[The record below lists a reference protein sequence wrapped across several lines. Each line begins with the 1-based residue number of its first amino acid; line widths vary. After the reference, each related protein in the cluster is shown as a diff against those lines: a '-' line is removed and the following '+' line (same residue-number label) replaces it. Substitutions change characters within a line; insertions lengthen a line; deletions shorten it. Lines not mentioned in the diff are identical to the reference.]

1 MNPAV
6 KVKIP
11 AKRGIH
17 QYTLLWWIELA
28 GIALLVLLWLAA
40 IQMVRQDYED
50 DVRSVFRMQ
59 SASTKAM
66 EIQVKDVLDDAD
78 NVLRLMKT
86 SQEISG
92 DISKELRQVLEM
104 SNLSRFASQASIL
117 DPKGDFKFSFRP
129 VAPRVNLADRAQ
141 FKAHIEKDTQTF
153 FIGPVVWGRVS
164 GTNSF
169 HMSRRINNADGSF
182 GGVVSLA
189 FQSDYFADV
198 FEKVTIEPMTFYL
211 FGRDG
216 LIRAASAD
224 ATAMLGKNMEGG
236 HVLRVISSDPTSLQG
251 GLIAEGIFR
260 NARRFIS
267 YRQIQDYPLII
278 SVAMDENAAL
288 ARHRIRRNIYFGVAL
303 LVSGMLTVM
312 LAGLH
317 QSLKKQEKLR
327 LSIWSEK
334 EKAEQYLDMAGS
346 LIVARDRESRI
357 TLINHKGCEILKY
370 SEKELLGKDWIE
382 VVVPQ
387 EQRSLDKANFQQ
399 LVAGTLLPA
408 ARPVDVQ
415 VQDRNGM
422 MHILSWT
429 SNVLHDSDGHII
441 GILSSGTEVTERRQL
456 EAELKILATTD
467 SLTGLNNRRHLLE
480 SGSRI
485 MEAYRRYRR
494 PLALLMLDIDH
505 FKKINDTYGHAAGD
519 LVLIQLADVLRSVLR
534 AADLCGRFG
543 GEEFV
548 CLLPETSVAEALVLA
563 ERLRGK
569 LAEQAVFSEAGEI
582 FFTVSIGVS
591 VAMPE
596 DISIDRLIHRA
607 DMALYEAKRTG
618 RNRICLQS
626 GDE

>member
-6 KVKIP
+6 KGKIP
-11 AKRGIH
+11 AKRGIR
-17 QYTLLWWIELA
+17 QYTLSWWIELA
-28 GIALLVLLWLAA
+28 GICLLGLLWLAV
-40 IQMVRQDYED
+40 IQMVQQDHED
-50 DVRSVFRMQ
+50 ERRSVLKMQ

-66 EIQVKDVLDDAD
+66 EIQIKDVLDDAD
-78 NVLRLMKT
+78 NVLRLMKS
-86 SQEISG
+86 SQETSG
-92 DISKELRQVLEM
+92 DISKEIRQVLEM

-117 DPKGDFKFSFRP
+117 DTKGQFVFSFRT
-129 VAPRVNLADRAQ
+129 VAPSVNLADRAQ
-141 FKAHIEKDTQTF
+141 FRAHIERDTKTF
-153 FIGPVVWGRVS
+153 FIGPVVFGRVS

-189 FQSDYFADV
+189 FQSDYFSDV

-216 LIRAASAD
+216 IIRATSAD
-224 ATAMLGKNMEGG
+224 STAMLGKSLAAG
-236 HVLRVISSDPTSLQG
+236 HVLRAMETEPTHG
-251 GLIAEGIFR
+251 GFIAEGIFR

-267 YRQIQDYPLII
+267 YREIPDYPLII
-278 SVAMDENAAL
+278 AVAIDENVAL
-288 ARHRIRRNIYFGVAL
+288 ARHRIRRNIYSGVAL
-303 LVSGMLTVM
+303 LVSVMLTVM

-317 QSLKKQEKLR
+317 QSLKKQEKMR

-334 EKAEQYLDMAGS
+334 EKAEKYLDMAGS

-357 TLINHKGCEILKY
+357 TMINHKGCEILGY

-387 EQRSLDKANFQQ
+387 EQRSSDKANFQQ
-399 LVAGTLLPA
+399 LVTGALLPA
-408 ARPVDVQ
+408 AHPVDVA
-415 VQDRNGM
+415 VQDRNGNL
-422 MHILSWT
+422 HILSWT
-429 SNVLHDSDGHII
+429 SNLLQDSDGQIM

-480 SGSRI
+480 TGSR
-485 MEAYRRYRR
+485 MMQSFRRYQR

-519 LVLIQLADVLRSVLR
+519 LVLVQLADVLRSVLR

-548 CLLPETSVAEALVLA
+548 CLLPETSVSEALILA
-563 ERLRGK
+563 ERLRAR
-569 LAEQAVFSEAGEI
+569 LAEQAVCSEAGAI
-582 FFTVSIGVS
+582 LFTVSIGVS

-596 DISIDRLIHRA
+596 DISIDQLIHRA
-607 DMALYEAKRTG
+607 DMALYEAKKSG
-618 RNRICLQS
+618 RNRICLQTE
-626 GDE
+626 DE

>member
-1 MNPAV
+1 
-6 KVKIP
+6 
-11 AKRGIH
+11 
-17 QYTLLWWIELA
+17 
-28 GIALLVLLWLAA
+28 
-40 IQMVRQDYED
+40 
-50 DVRSVFRMQ
+50 
-59 SASTKAM
+59 
-66 EIQVKDVLDDAD
+66 
-78 NVLRLMKT
+78 
-86 SQEISG
+86 
-92 DISKELRQVLEM
+92 
-104 SNLSRFASQASIL
+104 
-117 DPKGDFKFSFRP
+117 
-129 VAPRVNLADRAQ
+129 
-141 FKAHIEKDTQTF
+141 
-153 FIGPVVWGRVS
+153 
-164 GTNSF
+164 
-169 HMSRRINNADGSF
+169 
-182 GGVVSLA
+182 
-189 FQSDYFADV
+189 
-198 FEKVTIEPMTFYL
+198 
-211 FGRDG
+211 
-216 LIRAASAD
+216 
-224 ATAMLGKNMEGG
+224 
-236 HVLRVISSDPTSLQG
+236 
-251 GLIAEGIFR
+251 
-260 NARRFIS
+260 
-267 YRQIQDYPLII
+267 
-278 SVAMDENAAL
+278 
-288 ARHRIRRNIYFGVAL
+288 
-303 LVSGMLTVM
+303 
-312 LAGLH
+312 
-317 QSLKKQEKLR
+317 
-327 LSIWSEK
+327 
-334 EKAEQYLDMAGS
+334 
-346 LIVARDRESRI
+346 
-357 TLINHKGCEILKY
+357 
-370 SEKELLGKDWIE
+370 
-382 VVVPQ
+382 
-387 EQRSLDKANFQQ
+387 
-399 LVAGTLLPA
+399 
-408 ARPVDVQ
+408 
-415 VQDRNGM
+415 M